1 MHPSFKHLQNWFLME
16 KVIHLKKDQTR
27 LPQSRLV
34 GFITL
39 DGKQFVKMST
49 NN

>member
-16 KVIHLKKDQTR
+16 KVIHFKKGSNKIATEWS
-27 LPQSRLV
+27 L

-39 DGKQFVKMST
+39 DGKQFAEGST